1 MSISRRAAIV
11 CVALA
16 CAAAVPAQA
25 QRAFP
30 NLRVGQSVQGR
41 LSTSDPQMHE
51 RGRFKVYQFRGQ
63 PGVRYVATMQS
74 TDFDAYLH
82 VARTVGGVTDYMFT
96 DDDGGTDTNARL
108 RFTVPAAGTYM
119 VVAQSLGEDGLGA
132 FTVALDTATIRRP
145 VAREVRLGETI
156 RGELTDD
163 DAEYADMADF
173 ADTVAVT
180 GYYDMYR
187 FQGRAGQRVRIRMAM
202 EEFVPTVTV
211 GTMENGNFVA
221 LQSSESSGIVTVRL
235 PEDAT
240 YYVLAGAYGEVTGE
254 YSLSIEDRTNA
265 PAPRTTS
272 IRRGQTVTGSLSST
286 DAELDDGRRHDAYA
300 YTGRAGE
307 RIRIS
312 MSSDE
317 FDTVIILG
325 RMVDGAFEQLDSND
339 DAEAGEG
346 TNSVLE
352 VELPDDGRY
361 IIQATSFS
369 TDQAG
374 DYRLTVGGG
383 R

>member
-30 NLRVGQSVQGR
+30 NLRVGQSLQGR
-41 LSTSDPQMHE
+41 LSTADPQMYE
-51 RGRFKVYQFRGQ
+51 RGRFKVYQFRAQ
-63 PGVRYVATMQS
+63 PGVRYVATLQS

-82 VARTVGGVTDYMFT
+82 VARTVGGVTDYMLT

-108 RFTVPAAGTYM
+108 RFTVPTAGTYM
-119 VVAQSLGEDGLGA
+119 LVAQSLGPDGMGA
-132 FTVALDTATIRRP
+132 FTVALDTATIRRS
-145 VAREVRLGETI
+145 VARDVRVGETI
-156 RGELTDD
+156 RGELTED
-163 DAEYADMADF
+163 DADYADMVS
-173 ADTVAVT
+173 DTVGMS
-180 GYYDMYR
+180 GYYDVYR

-202 EEFVPTVTV
+202 EEFIPTVII
-211 GTMENGNFVA
+211 GTMENGEFVPIQA
-221 LQSSESSGIVTVRL
+221 SEASGILTLRL

-240 YYVLAGAYGEVTGE
+240 YYLQAAAYGEVTGE

-265 PAPRTTS
+265 PAPRSTS
-272 IRRGQTVTGSLSST
+272 IRRGQTVTGSLAST
-286 DAELDDGRRHDAYA
+286 DAELDDGRKHDAYA

-312 MSSDE
+312 MSSED

-339 DAEAGEG
+339 DAGEGEG